1 MIKKDNSR
9 RAFFKKA
16 AAVAGVVAAAD
27 YTRTLISSSSGSAN
41 NINEKYVGDVNTQD
55 RIMSQKQLVLMTD
68 NEKKLMLD
76 ELLDT
81 YHKELA

>member
-1 MIKKDNSR
+1 MIKKNNSR

-16 AAVAGVVAAAD
+16 VAVVGVVAAAD
-27 YTRTLISSSSGSAN
+27 YTRTLISSSSGSASD
-41 NINEKYVGDVNTQD
+41 INESYAGDVNTQD

>member
-27 YTRTLISSSSGSAN
+27 YTRTLISSSSGSAS